1 MRKVGFHYV
10 KIGLVLL
17 LTWGFVAGCA
27 SIEQGISTVSD
38 LILPQSHTFTVIAP
52 AEYPAS
58 LNIKSI
64 EVEPFEVSGGNQV
77 FGKQLKRIIESDIA
91 NEGYLAVMN
100 TGADT
105 VVSGTIHVGEIRK
118 KTYSGKASAVSQK
131 IGEETS
137 RIIKDII
144 GDDDSGSSED
154 ETVYIHTKEL
164 TITGDYALH
173 DNRRDTRITGDSFSV
188 SFDDRWQSSDSA
200 IQAEAKAPPDEVI
213 VHELLGNIVKDI
225 VKTVSPHREQVTRRL
240 EKGSDKS
247 IRLGITYLK
256 NGRIEQAMS
265 IWDQVAERTAES
277 KDKASALYNIGV
289 IKEAQGKYVDAF
301 NLFSQANA
309 LWPERELYMQAMT
322 RVEEAK
328 RKREIRDRQVG
339 GAQPL

>member
-1 MRKVGFHYV
+1 MRMVEFLCV

-17 LTWGFVAGCA
+17 LAGGFVAGCA
-27 SIEQGISTVSD
+27 SIEQVTSTVSD
-38 LILPQSHTFTVIAP
+38 IILPQSHTFTVVAP

-64 EVEPFEVSGGNQV
+64 EVKSFDVTGGNQGV
-77 FGKQLKRIIESDIA
+77 GDRLKRIIESEIA
-91 NEGYLAVMN
+91 TEGYLAVMN

-105 VVSGTIHVGEIRK
+105 VVSGTIHIGKIRK
-118 KTYSGKASAVSQK
+118 RSYSGKASAVSRK

-137 RIIKDII
+137 RIINDLI
-144 GDDDSGSSED
+144 GDDDSGSSRN
-154 ETVYIHTKEL
+154 ETVYCHTKEL

-188 SFDDRWQSSDSA
+188 SFSDRWQSSDSA
-200 IQAEAKAPPDEVI
+200 IEAEAKAPPDEVI
-213 VHELLGNIVKDI
+213 VHNLLESIVKDI
-225 VKTVSPHREQVTRRL
+225 VQAVSPHREQVTRRL
-240 EKGSDKS
+240 EKGTDKS

-265 IWDQVAERTAES
+265 IWDQVAEKTAES

-301 NLFSQANA
+301 DLFSQANA